1 MSTDHRLR
9 LPHASEGFGP
19 PPLGS
24 MGPLGLPAPVPNLSH
39 SRLWHSSPVHPAGQR
54 QRPVRRSQ
62 RPPWRHVQRC
72 WQPAPKR
79 PGGHSAGAGTG
90 KGPTSW
96 GGTQEPPP
104 RPRFPHPEPRTP
116 RPRKGEVEAPVPLQV
131 RGHTAGQCSPPPG
144 SRLRPQRRGLD
155 QARWAAGLAPTD
167 PQRPLLASAC
177 PALTLLTGQA
187 GPALGA
193 GAVARDGVAGAPVLA
208 EAGLPAALAMQ
219 ALGAGWET
227 ERAARCSTRQPGPQG
242 PRAPLGRASA
252 KTSVGPGSETSP
264 RTTSPRPPG
273 PTSPAV
279 LGTMHHL
286 PGPRPSPRQVLHPSR
301 VPGDPA
307 GPSEGGAHPSREVGM
322 AYPAGSWGLSSQG
335 HSNTVHGLGHRRPH
349 GSRCKPGCS
358 CAHR

>member
-1 MSTDHRLR
+1 MLVRGSGHLLWAQWGLWASLHRSPTCPTHGSGTRPRSTR
-9 LPHASEGFGP
+9 
-19 PPLGS
+19 LGS
-24 MGPLGLPAPVPNLSH
+24 GSGLCAGRRGRRGGTCSAAGSQLRSALGGTLQGRGDGRGSHFLGRDSGAPAPPTLPAPRASDPTSLQRRGGGTGPTAGPRSHRRTMLPPTREPSPATEERAGPGPLGGRPGSH
-39 SRLWHSSPVHPAGQR
+39 
-54 QRPVRRSQ
+54 
-62 RPPWRHVQRC
+62 RPP
-72 WQPAPKR
+72 
-79 PGGHSAGAGTG
+79 
-90 KGPTSW
+90 
-96 GGTQEPPP
+96 
-104 RPRFPHPEPRTP
+104 
-116 RPRKGEVEAPVPLQV
+116 
-131 RGHTAGQCSPPPG
+131 
-144 SRLRPQRRGLD
+144 
-155 QARWAAGLAPTD
+155 APTD
-167 PQRPLLASAC
+167 PRRPLLASAC

-193 GAVARDGVAGAPVLA
+193 GAVARDGVTGAPVLA

-286 PGPRPSPRQVLHPSR
+286 PGPRPSPRQVLHPPR